1 MRQNFIDAVK
11 NGEVKSVRMMLSNEL
26 LLDPRGKT
34 FSEMLQYAK
43 DKLPNLFEENKPLDF
58 EILEDKSQWDDDFMF
73 KVKKDL
79 NNNFSYEKLGL
90 FEAVAME
97 VGKKKAQE
105 IEKEETSST
114 TFQPHQESSHNPKT
128 TTTGASQRKVLVD
141 KKTASVITVS
151 GAILAI
157 IGVGIG
163 KTLLT
168 LAGGTI
174 VVGGIVLLTVA
185 DKQK

>member
-43 DKLPNLFEENKPLDF
+43 DNLPNLFEENKPLDF
-58 EILEDKSQWDDDFMF
+58 EIPEDKSLWDDDFMF
-73 KVKKDL
+73 KVKKYL

-105 IEKEETSST
+105 IEKEETSR
-114 TFQPHQESSHNPKT
+114 TFQPHQESSHDQKT

>member
-1 MRQNFIDAVK
+1 MRQDFIDAVK
-11 NGEVKSVRMMLSNEL
+11 NREVKSIRMMLSNEL

-58 EILEDKSQWDDDFMF
+58 EIPEDKSLWDDDFMF

-90 FEAVAME
+90 FEAVAIE
-97 VGKKKAQE
+97 VGKKKAQK
-105 IEKEETSST
+105 IEKEERSRAS
-114 TFQPHQESSHNPKT
+114 QPHQESSLDQKT
-128 TTTGASQRKVLVD
+128 TTNSASQRRNLVD
-141 KKTASVITVS
+141 KKTSSIITVS
-151 GAILAI
+151 GAIIAV

-168 LAGGTI
+168 LVGGTI
-174 VVGGIVLLTVA
+174 VVGGIVLLTVT
-185 DKQK
+185 DKRK

>member
-11 NGEVKSVRMMLSNEL
+11 NREVKSIRMMLSNEL

-43 DKLPNLFEENKPLDF
+43 DNIPNLFEENKPSDF
-58 EILEDKSQWDDDFMF
+58 EIPEDKSLWDDDFMF

-79 NNNFSYEKLGL
+79 NNNFSYEKFGL
-90 FEAVAME
+90 FETVVME

-105 IEKEETSST
+105 IEKEERSRAS
-114 TFQPHQESSHNPKT
+114 QSHIESSHDQKT
-128 TTTGASQRKVLVD
+128 TTASASQRKVLVN
-141 KKTASVITVS
+141 KKTASIITVS
-151 GAILAI
+151 GAIIAV
-157 IGVGIG
+157 IGIGIG

-168 LAGGTI
+168 LSGGTI